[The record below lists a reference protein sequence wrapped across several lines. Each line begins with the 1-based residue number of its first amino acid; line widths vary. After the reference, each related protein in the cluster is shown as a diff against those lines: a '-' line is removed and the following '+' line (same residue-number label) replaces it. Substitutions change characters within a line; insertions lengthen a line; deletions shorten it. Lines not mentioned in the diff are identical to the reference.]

1 MQNRYKSSWS
11 QAPAG
16 EPPSLPSPYLPMYTR
31 PRWLRHPCR
40 VGEYP
45 CGGYRQVRVGQTSW
59 YASVRRQLEKQRHV
73 SMVLV
78 QHGSKGE
85 KTPRGGEGQRE
96 SRTLGD
102 RGGERKEKESA
113 PFRYSTLHPPSPA
126 VRAATPVHQPSRPA
140 PLARCAVRALGRV
153 RARVPPLP
161 PCLRGWTGA
170 GGPRVGRGQ
179 VVEPVDRQRVD
190 GRGRHGCANR
200 KRVGYSSG
208 EASDGRMSSG
218 GGGVVVGGT

>member
-85 KTPRGGEGQRE
+85 KHREEERGSENQGPWGTGGEK
-96 SRTLGD
+96 
-102 RGGERKEKESA
+102 ERRNKARPSGTQHSIRRRPPSA
-113 PFRYSTLHPPSPA
+113 PPCPSTSRLVPRRWRGAPCA
-126 VRAATPVHQPSRPA
+126 RLAA
-140 PLARCAVRALGRV
+140 C
-153 RARVPPLP
+153 ARVSRR
-161 PCLRGWTGA
+161 CRRACVA
-170 GGPRVGRGQ
+170 GPGRG
-179 VVEPVDRQRVD
+179 VPE
-190 GRGRHGCANR
+190 
-200 KRVGYSSG
+200 
-208 EASDGRMSSG
+208 
-218 GGGVVVGGT
+218 

>member
-85 KTPRGGEGQRE
+85 KHRGEERGSEKQGRWGTGGEQETRERARPSSNHPPPAVSSRAVGAVRRARAWLRARACPAAAAVLAWRVRGGGSPLRC
-96 SRTLGD
+96 R
-102 RGGERKEKESA
+102 RVGGYVA
-113 PFRYSTLHPPSPA
+113 
-126 VRAATPVHQPSRPA
+126 
-140 PLARCAVRALGRV
+140 GR
-153 RARVPPLP
+153 
-161 PCLRGWTGA
+161 GA
-170 GGPRVGRGQ
+170 GAAARG
-179 VVEPVDRQRVD
+179 
-190 GRGRHGCANR
+190 
-200 KRVGYSSG
+200 
-208 EASDGRMSSG
+208 
-218 GGGVVVGGT
+218 